1 MENTVEND
9 FDFSLELRNQEF
21 AILNKTPQE
30 VIDLVPDFDDF
41 YSRATRNLKKYTST
55 NPVFNSRRKIL
66 LKVWGKI
73 LEHKE
78 SLDIKYYKRFNA
90 SNKGED
96 VFYAIG
102 EKDKREFQ
110 NTTGESRILNVGE
123 NLGDLI
129 PIERSEFNELLD
141 RFIEIV
147 KEKQS
152 V

>member
-90 SNKGED
+90 SNK
-96 VFYAIG
+96 
-102 EKDKREFQ
+102 REFQ